1 MSSVTRAHA
10 SILVRVLGGFLALL
24 LLWSPNVGAQG
35 ATADPERIA
44 AAKQMMDVVGVS
56 KQLDGMIK
64 VMGESFRKGVGDFA
78 GTGAAERAGKQFDRY
93 MTQLLS
99 YREAMLEDVAVVYA
113 QKFTSDELQAVTAFY
128 RSPAGQKFIQA
139 MPELIQ
145 ASGEIGNKYAAKAMQ
160 ELSGGTP

>member
-1 MSSVTRAHA
+1 MNRVTRTHT
-10 SILVRVLGGFLALL
+10 SVLVCVLAGFFALL
-24 LLWSPNVGAQG
+24 LLWSANVGAQG

-78 GTGAAERAGKQFDRY
+78 GAGAAERAGNQFDRY
-93 MTQLLS
+93 MSQLLS
-99 YREAMLEDVAVVYA
+99 YREAMLEDVAVIYA
-113 QKFTSDELQAVTAFY
+113 QRFTSDELKAVTAFY

-145 ASGEIGNKYAAKAMQ
+145 ASGQIGNKYAAKALK